1 MKLWEIIKMLT
12 LEMIV
17 DSGICDD
24 IACDGAGDFLKY
36 AKKQGYPYC
45 AVLDWS
51 SSAGN
56 WSFVVSME
64 GDYWQVMYQE
74 NNFPRRGFTRTI
86 DDECFAGTQDEAL
99 EYFTDRFS

>member
-1 MKLWEIIKMLT
+1 MT

-17 DSGICDD
+17 DSGLCEST
-24 IACDGAGDFLKY
+24 ACAGAGDFLKY
-36 AKKQGYPYC
+36 AKQQGYPHC

-51 SSAGN
+51 SSAGD
-56 WSFVVSME
+56 WCFIVSMD

-86 DDECFAGTQDEAL
+86 DDECFFEGTQDEAL
-99 EYFTDRFS
+99 EYFTERFA